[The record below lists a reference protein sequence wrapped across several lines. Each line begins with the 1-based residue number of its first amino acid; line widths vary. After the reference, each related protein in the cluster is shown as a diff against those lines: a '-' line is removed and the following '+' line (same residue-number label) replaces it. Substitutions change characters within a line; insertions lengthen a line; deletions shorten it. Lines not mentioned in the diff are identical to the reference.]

1 MSGTPENPI
10 VIEEDDDLII
20 VESPNDWYRANTSEF
35 RRSSTLGEEA
45 PVMNYHPRFLVMR
58 FIMVEIV
65 VEPSSMFLLFWIM
78 YFGYVLHVSV

>member
-1 MSGTPENPI
+1 MSGTRDNPI
-10 VIEEDDDLII
+10 VIDDDT
-20 VESPNDWYRANTSEF
+20 VTDWNLDNPEF

-45 PVMNYHPRFLVMR
+45 PVMNYHPRFFVMR

-78 YFGYVLHVSV
+78 YFGYVLHVSVWFHVSC